1 MPGVLCFNLS
11 GFIGSHQWPSCR
23 VERRPGASYL
33 IDSQSNGPVF
43 SLSPLPFLLPHA
55 APAQAPWTLCSVNWG
70 GLQLSHCCLQILF
83 SGGFLSHLLPHLFP
97 PFKILLLSPPLSFL
111 SILVG
116 LCLCDNHL
124 AVILVGFEEE
134 QKQVPVYNPL
144 TLPGRPSTGSY
155 LLFMKFPFI
164 LKFFKYF

>member
-1 MPGVLCFNLS
+1 MPDVLCFNLP

-33 IDSQSNGPVF
+33 TDSQSNGPVF
-43 SLSPLPFLLPHA
+43 SLSPRPFLLPHA

-83 SGGFLSHLLPHLFP
+83 LGGFLSHLLPHLFP

-124 AVILVGFEEE
+124 AVILVGCEEK

-144 TLPGRPSTGSY
+144 TLPGRPSMGSY